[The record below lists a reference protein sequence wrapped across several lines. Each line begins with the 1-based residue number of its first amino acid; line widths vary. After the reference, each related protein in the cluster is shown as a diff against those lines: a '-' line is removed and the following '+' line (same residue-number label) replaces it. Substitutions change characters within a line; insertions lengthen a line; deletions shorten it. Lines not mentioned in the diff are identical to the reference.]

1 MKIMRVQKAIFA
13 AALLLCP
20 LLLAAQTARVTYKR
34 SFKQSRPAFL
44 QIEIA
49 RDGAARYQAR
59 EVDTD
64 PLSTL
69 DFTASPQTVQEIFA
83 AAAALHDFAHPLQ
96 SPQPVAY
103 TGDKML
109 AFDDG
114 AHHQSQSFTYTTD
127 KPAAKLVGLFEKIS
141 VTGMNAIRLQRA
153 LQYQPLDVLALMN
166 HIQDDWSSHLMAEPQ
181 LLAPTLEKLVS
192 DGNAMSAARHRA
204 EKLLQALQKK

>member
-1 MKIMRVQKAIFA
+1 MTARTALFSA
-13 AALLLCP
+13 AAVLLLP
-20 LLLAAQTARVTYKR
+20 LALAAQTARVTYSR

-44 QIEIA
+44 QVEI
-49 RDGAARYQAR
+49 RQDGAARYQAR

-69 DFTASPQTVQEIFA
+69 TFTASPAVVQEIFT
-83 AAAALHDFAHPLQ
+83 AAAALHDFSQPLQ

-109 AFDDG
+109 AFDDAG
-114 AHHQSQSFTYTTD
+114 HHQSQSFTYTTD
-127 KPAAKLVGLFEKIS
+127 KPAAKLVDLFEKIS

-166 HIQDDWSSHLMAEPQ
+166 HIQDDWSNHMMAEPQ
-181 LLAPTLEKLVS
+181 LLAPTLHRLL
-192 DGNAMSAARHRA
+192 DDPGAMSAAQHRA
-204 EKLLQALQKK
+204 QKLLAEFRKK

>member
-1 MKIMRVQKAIFA
+1 MKVQKAIFA

-20 LLLAAQTARVTYKR
+20 WLVAAQTARVTYMR
-34 SFKQSRPAFL
+34 SFKESKPAFL

-59 EVDTD
+59 EVDSD

-69 DFTASPQTVQEIFA
+69 TFTASPAVVQEVFA
-83 AAAALHDFAHPLQ
+83 ATAALHEFAQPLQ
-96 SPQPVAY
+96 SKQPVAY

-109 AFDDG
+109 AFDDAG
-114 AHHQSQSFTYTTD
+114 HHQSQSFTYTTD
-127 KPAAKLVGLFEKIS
+127 KPAAKLVDLFEKIS

-166 HIQDDWSSHLMAEPQ
+166 HIQDDWSNHMMAEPQ
-181 LLAPTLEKLVS
+181 LLAPTLEKLVA
-192 DGNAMSAARHRA
+192 DGGAMAAAQHRA
-204 EKLLQALQKK
+204 EKLLAEFKKR